1 MRDRELEQ
9 EAKARVAD
17 HYTAAELVDLLD
29 IPVADLIE
37 EYWELILENEVICGQ
52 LSLGA

>member
-17 HYTAAELVDLLD
+17 HYTAAELADILD
-29 IPVADLIE
+29 IPVEDIVE
-37 EYWELILENEVICGQ
+37 EYWERILENEVICGQ